1 MKGVFILLGALL
13 LIILSPFAISSVHD
27 ARVTTYEESFTTIT
41 TAAGVTSANVTLS
54 LDLFA
59 NSIANVTSETSN
71 ISGDLP
77 SSSNY
82 TSAIDRLTVGGLLAS
97 STRTLVIEYEIAN
110 PDLAEDLPSMDAI
123 LLVTIFLYFIMIL
136 GLIAAA
142 IWSYFKG

>member
-27 ARVTTYEESFTTIT
+27 ARVTTYEESFTSIS
-41 TAAGVTSANVTLS
+41 TAAGVTSTNLTLS

-59 NSIANVTSETSN
+59 DSISNITSETSN
-71 ISGDLP
+71 ITGDVP

-82 TSAIDRLTVGGLLAS
+82 TSAINRLTVGGLLAS
-97 STRTLVIEYEIAN
+97 NTRTLVIEYEIAN
-110 PDLAEDLPSMDAI
+110 PDLAEDIPSMDAI
-123 LLVTIFLYFIMIL
+123 LLVVIFLYFIMIL
-136 GLIAAA
+136 GLIAGA